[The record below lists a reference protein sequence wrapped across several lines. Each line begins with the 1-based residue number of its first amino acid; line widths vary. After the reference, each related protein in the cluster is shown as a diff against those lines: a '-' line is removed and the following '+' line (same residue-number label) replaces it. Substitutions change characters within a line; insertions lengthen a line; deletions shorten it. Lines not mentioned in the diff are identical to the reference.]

1 MKRLSFII
9 ILAFIVKLVAAQ
21 APVVASAYNYLKS
34 GMPEKAKVEI
44 DKAILHES
52 TKGEAKTWFYRGNIY
67 LQLFTFAH
75 MTDGIV
81 KGMSSE
87 DLINRI
93 GAPEN
98 QRNYKKLE
106 NGVRYYYAYDLVIY
120 LSNNKV
126 DHYEFPDEEVYKA
139 LDDGDILDEAY
150 KAYMQ
155 TIKLDPKFFKYE
167 LNPQNAEL
175 GLDRIAK
182 LYYNDGVEKFQAEET
197 KAALKSFESAEKIF
211 GELGTADTNLT
222 LYTGYT
228 ADKLL
233 DTAKAIKYY
242 SKLVDAKLMNVNIY
256 MSLTYLYLGQND
268 IDNAIKVIK
277 KGRAVL
283 PDNQSLLLTEANI
296 YLQSNRAKEA
306 ERILKIAA
314 ENDPENEELQ
324 FAIGANYDKMLN
336 DTAASE
342 DAKEE
347 AFHLGIE
354 AYKKALEI
362 KPDYLNAAFN
372 LGAMLNNKAASYILE
387 ANNLPLNETNKYND
401 LMEKATD
408 LLLEAKP
415 YMEKCRELDP
425 KDKNTLI
432 ILRGIYA
439 QTKDLDNLK
448 KINAEIREL

>member
-9 ILAFIVKLVAAQ
+9 ILAFIVKMAAAQ
-21 APVVASAYNYLKS
+21 PSVVASAYNYLKS
-34 GMPEKAKVEI
+34 GMPEKAKIEI

-81 KGMSSE
+81 KGMSSN

-93 GAPEN
+93 GEPEN

-106 NGVRYYYAYDLVIY
+106 DGVRYFYAYDLVVF
-120 LSNNKV
+120 LSKGKV
-126 DHYEFPDEEVYKA
+126 DHYEFPGEETYKA
-139 LDDGDILDEAY
+139 MDDGNILDEAY

-155 TIKLDPKFFKYE
+155 TIKIDPKFFKYE
-167 LNPQNAEL
+167 LNPQTAEL

-182 LYYNDGVEKFQAEET
+182 LYYNDGVEKFQAEKT
-197 KAALKSFESAEKIF
+197 KEALKSFEGAEKIF
-211 GELGTADTNLT
+211 GELGTSDTNLT

-242 SKLVDAKLMNVNIY
+242 SKLVDAKLMNVNMY
-256 MSLTYLYLGQND
+256 MSLAYLYLGQND
-268 IDNAIKVIK
+268 IDNAVKVIK

-306 ERILKIAA
+306 ERILKLAA
-314 ENDPENEELQ
+314 ERDPKNAELQ

-336 DTAASE
+336 DTMATKE
-342 DAKEE
+342 AKEE
-347 AFHLGIE
+347 AFNLGKG
-354 AYKKALEI
+354 AYKNALEI
-362 KPDYLNAAFN
+362 NPNYFDAAYN
-372 LGAMLNNKAASYILE
+372 LGAMLNNKAAIYITE
-387 ANNLPLNETNKYND
+387 ANNLPLSETNKYNE
-401 LMEKATD
+401 LIKKATD

-415 YMEKCRELDP
+415 YLEKCREIDP

-448 KINAEIREL
+448 IVNAQIKEL